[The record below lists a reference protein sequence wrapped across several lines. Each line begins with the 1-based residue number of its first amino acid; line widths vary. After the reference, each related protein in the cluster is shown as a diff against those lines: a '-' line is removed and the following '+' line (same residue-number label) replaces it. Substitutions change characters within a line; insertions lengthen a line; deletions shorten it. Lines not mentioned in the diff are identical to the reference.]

1 MKINCKY
8 YFCFIW
14 DIFLEGNFT
23 YADVIKGG
31 KSVIH
36 WETAKHYKKV
46 IT

>member
-8 YFCFIW
+8 SFCFIW

-31 KSVIH
+31 EICHSLGDD
-36 WETAKHYKKV
+36 
-46 IT
+46 